1 MLIRYRI
8 NLKCFEYNAN
18 GQLIFEF
25 SGIAN
30 KTPTLEIKN
39 IIEEAIKLNVDIIA
53 ASSLAAGHLT
63 LVPKL
68 RDELDNRGHDEIHV
82 IVGGVIPK
90 EDFSTLIDI
99 GASAIFATGTNIINS
114 AMEMLQIIESSN
126 S

>member
-1 MLIRYRI
+1 MM
-8 NLKCFEYNAN
+8 
-18 GQLIFEF
+18 IFCYLMMKY
-25 SGIAN
+25 I
-30 KTPTLEIKN
+30 
-39 IIEEAIKLNVDIIA
+39 EAIKLNVDIIA